1 MRVLFR
7 SRCRHLSAAARLHD
21 RERRERGAAGDDA
34 RTRRRL
40 SGARVRPFYGRFD
53 GLTRTCHNCAYG
65 VVRRP
70 HHSRHPSSDP
80 SVAESCRTIINV
92 ADAAFPP
99 PDVRSVA
106 ARSPPAQERRARLPP
121 DNSEENTSELQSLI
135 RTSYALFCLK
145 KKTKTKI

>member
-1 MRVLFR
+1 MRISDWSSDVCSSDL
-7 SRCRHLSAAARLHD
+7 LHD

-92 ADAAFPP
+92 
-99 PDVRSVA
+99 R
-106 ARSPPAQERRARLPP
+106 
-121 DNSEENTSELQSLI
+121 SEEHTSELQSLM
-135 RTSYALFCLK
+135 RTSYAVFCLK
-145 KKTKTKI
+145 KKNTST